1 MLINVYVLSGT
12 LAALSGILL
21 ASRMNS
27 GQPNAGV
34 SYELDVIAAVVV
46 GGTSL
51 SGGSGSIIGTFIG
64 AMLIAV
70 LRNGLNLL
78 NVNSYVQQVI
88 VGVVILL
95 AVMLDQFR
103 RRKK

>member
-1 MLINVYVLSGT
+1 M
-12 LAALSGILL
+12 
-21 ASRMNS
+21 
-27 GQPNAGV
+27 
-34 SYELDVIAAVVV
+34 YELDVIAAVVV

-51 SGGSGSIIGTFIG
+51 FGGRGTIIGTFLG

-78 NVNSYVQQVI
+78 NVGSYLQQVI

-95 AVMLDQFR
+95 AVLVDQI
-103 RRKK
+103 RKN